1 MSHRKKLEQAL
12 ELLLQEDSDRATE
25 LLHQVIVEKARGIYE
40 SIVEEEDLES
50 ISDESV
56 EEEDLDEA
64 VGGEESADFTD
75 EISSD
80 MDDIDSDEIN
90 DGEAEETDDADDD
103 HHDDVGGNDAV
114 EDRIDDLEAELEAL
128 RAEFERIAGEA
139 SDDELEDMPV
149 DDEDG
154 MDDVEDMAD
163 ADMADELY
171 TTEEGYDPDVDEGMY
186 EKKKDKKLP
195 VAKQAKKELKA
206 GHKRSDEETKFL
218 NKVAD
223 TGQHGVAKLV
233 GAGTHSK
240 LGAEQT
246 KSTFTSPPSKKDY
259 GGKPVDFGKGTGGE
273 YGKYHGES
281 AKDDTPSDNVGETP
295 KKSSV
300 KADTTAKY
308 TGGKAAGEGN
318 TRAPL
323 TKSPRD

>member
-40 SIVEEEDLES
+40 SIVEEEELES
-50 ISDESV
+50 ISDEDV
-56 EEEDLDEA
+56 EEDLDEA
-64 VGGEESADFTD
+64 VGGEETADFTD

-90 DGEAEETDDADDD
+90 DGEAEDMGDSDDGD
-103 HHDDVGGNDAV
+103 HHDDVGGNEAV

-128 RAEFERIAGEA
+128 RAEFERIAGEV
-139 SDDELEDMPV
+139 SDDEFEDMPV
-149 DDEDG
+149 DS
-154 MDDVEDMAD
+154 DDDIGDLEDMDD
-163 ADMADELY
+163 ADMADELSA
-171 TTEEGYDPDVDEGMY
+171 TEEGYDPDVEEGMY
-186 EKKKDKKLP
+186 EKKKAKKLP

-223 TGQHGVAKLV
+223 TGQRGVAKLV

-273 YGKYHGES
+273 YGKYHGDS

-308 TGGKAAGEGN
+308 TGGKTAGEGN